1 MHAARTILLR
11 FLPFWLFLAV
21 FKFGGG
27 LHYTLMSPYGELF
40 FPVWVVGLLIG
51 GASLIQ
57 LAFDV
62 PSGYLLD
69 RFGYVRML
77 KFSTLAFFLAGL
89 CIALGLTQTGMLLS
103 LLLAVFGW
111 QFYGPGGSAYIL
123 SHATENESA
132 RYFSLRDSFASAG
145 IVFASVSLPFVLL
158 FAPEVAGALLCA
170 IFGTSMVLLYLI
182 PRQNDPPQTSL
193 ASHHIRRRGP
203 WRILRDMRRLNP
215 ASSMLALHTFSG
227 AVFYGVIWFV
237 VPLVIASQQSEA
249 ELMGFGLAVFD
260 FSIVV
265 LGYILGTLADRIDKR
280 PLVFFGLLGFA
291 LFGALVGWNFGW
303 FFILFGFL
311 ATTGDETAEIS
322 LWSWMHHLDRDHTA
336 DGTVAAVITFF
347 EDLGWALGPA
357 LAGALYA
364 IAGPS
369 LAISIGA
376 IPLFVVWLIYFF
388 FVHHRVPRDIR
399 RTLALRPMR
408 RRRHK
413 M

>member
-1 MHAARTILLR
+1 MHTARTILLR

-40 FPVWVVGLLIG
+40 FPVWLVGLLIG
-51 GASLIQ
+51 GASLLQ

-77 KFSTLAFFLAGL
+77 KFSTIAFFFAGL
-89 CIALGLTQTGMLLS
+89 CIALGLTQTGMILS
-103 LLLAVFGW
+103 LLLAVLGW

-123 SHATENESA
+123 SNATERESG
-132 RYFSLRDSFASAG
+132 RYFSLRDTFASLG
-145 IVFASVSLPFVLL
+145 IVFSSVSLPFVLL
-158 FAPEVAGALLCA
+158 FAPSVAGVILCVLFGISMLLL
-170 IFGTSMVLLYLI
+170 FLVPDEKMHV
-182 PRQNDPPQTSL
+182 SL
-193 ASHHIRRRGP
+193 PSPTHHIRRRSA
-203 WRILRDMRRLNP
+203 WRILADVKRLNP
-215 ASSMLALHTFSG
+215 ASGMLALHTFSG

-237 VPLVIASQQSEA
+237 VPLVIAAQQSEA

-260 FSIVV
+260 FSVVV
-265 LGYILGTLADRIDKR
+265 LGYLLGTLADRIDKR
-280 PLVFFGLLGFA
+280 PLVFFGLLAFA
-291 LFGALVGWNFGW
+291 IFSALVGWNFGW
-303 FFILFGFL
+303 LFILFGFL

-322 LWSWMHHLDRDHTA
+322 LWSWMHHLDREHTA

-347 EDLGWALGPA
+347 EDLGWAVGPA

-364 IAGPS
+364 VVGPS
-369 LAISIGA
+369 LAISFGA
-376 IPLFVVWLIYFF
+376 IPIFIVWLIYFI
-388 FVHHRVPRDIR
+388 FVHHRVPREML
-399 RTLALRPMR
+399 RTVAHRPMR